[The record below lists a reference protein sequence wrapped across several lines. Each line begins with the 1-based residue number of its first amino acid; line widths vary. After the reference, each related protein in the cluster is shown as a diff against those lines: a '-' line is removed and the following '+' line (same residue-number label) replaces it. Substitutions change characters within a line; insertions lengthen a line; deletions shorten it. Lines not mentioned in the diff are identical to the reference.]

1 MAIPEEAVHA
11 LFLSLRVALLATA
24 VAAVSGVACARLLAR
39 ARFPGKEAVEAVLL
53 LPLVL
58 PPTVVGFGLL
68 LLLGRNGPVGRLVP
82 DGLLFTWWAA
92 VVAAA
97 VAAFPLVYQNAR
109 AAFAQVDPDQENAA
123 RTLGAGEVR
132 VFFTVTLPLAWPG
145 LMAGL
150 VLAFA
155 RALGEFGATLMV
167 AGNIPGKTQT
177 APMAIYFAVE
187 EGDYRTAAPLVAI
200 VLLFSFAVI
209 FWLNWWLRNRVA
221 RHALRR
227 RG

>member
-1 MAIPEEAVHA
+1 MTEEAVHA
-11 LFLSLRVALLATA
+11 LLLSLRVALLATA
-24 VAAVSGVACARLLAR
+24 VAAVSGVACARLLAC
-39 ARFPGKEAVEAVLL
+39 ARFPGKEAVEAALL

-58 PPTVVGFGLL
+58 PPTVAGFGLL
-68 LLLGRNGPVGRLVP
+68 LLLGKNGPVGRLVP
-82 DGLLFTWWAA
+82 GGLLFTWPAA
-92 VVAAA
+92 VIAAA

-123 RTLGAGEVR
+123 RTLGAGEAR
-132 VFFTVTLPLAWPG
+132 VFFTITLPLAWPG
-145 LMAGL
+145 ILSGL

-177 APMAIYFAVE
+177 VPMAIYFAVE
-187 EGDYRTAAPLVAI
+187 AGEYHTALPLVAI
-200 VLLFSFAVI
+200 VLLFSFGVI
-209 FWLNWWLRNRVA
+209 FGLHRWSGRHIG
-221 RHALRR
+221 RHAGQR